1 MTDHLRL
8 TLNATLVVAIAALC
22 WLSAW
27 SLPVIA
33 RTDATEKEAQ
43 ILKTYNDF
51 AAAQNARDLQKVGSF
66 FVDGPQF
73 LWVSDGRSV
82 WGRDATL
89 KRMGRFQGAEH
100 WMVYP
105 GLEHAEII
113 MLSATS
119 GILHMPLTL
128 ELGTAASPTSLK
140 FLVSIVFQQVAG
152 DWKIASLLTT
162 NDKTKR

>member
-1 MTDHLRL
+1 MTQNL
-8 TLNATLVVAIAALC
+8 THAFYATLVAAFVILC
-22 WLSAW
+22 SLAAW

-33 RTDATEKEAQ
+33 DAAASEQEEQ
-43 ILKTYNDF
+43 ILETYIEF
-51 AAAQNARDLQKVGSF
+51 AAAQNARDLDRVGAF

-82 WGRDATL
+82 WGREATL
-89 KRMGRFQGAEH
+89 KRMGRFQGAER
-100 WMVYP
+100 WKVFP
-105 GLEHAEII
+105 GLDEAEII

-128 ELGTAASPTSLK
+128 EIGKAASPGSLN
-140 FLVSIVFQQVAG
+140 FLVSIIFREVDG
-152 DWKIASLLTT
+152 EWKIASLLTT